1 MLRSKFRWLLIV
13 MVVFS
18 FFAYEK
24 GVSQVLAEDF
34 LVNDDTG
41 IAGQY
46 EPVIDLDRKGNFV
59 ICWWDDR
66 NLNPDMFLQRFYS
79 TGIAWGSNVEVND
92 DTTVNAQRFPN
103 LAMALSGNTVVVW
116 RDERNGNSDI
126 FAQHFDSL
134 GIALGSN
141 FRVNTDTGT
150 APQGAPT
157 VALDSSGNF
166 VICWRDDRNGNSD
179 IYIQRY
185 DASGIALD
193 TNFKANDDTGTADQ
207 FGPPIAMHG
216 SGSFVVCWQDERYGG
231 NAVYAQRF
239 SPSGVALGT
248 NFRVSDDTGVAFH
261 VHQDIAMDASGNFVI
276 SWRDTRNGDYDI
288 YAQRFS
294 SGGVAVDTNFRVNDD
309 TGAADQSHQD
319 IAMDDSGNFVIT
331 WQDNRNN
338 DWDIYAQRYD
348 RYGFPIGDNH
358 MVPDPL
364 YASSNTQES
373 PTVCANTSHLYF
385 AWEDG
390 RRQAEADIYAKI
402 LDWNWT
408 ACLAIPGDANA
419 SGTYTLADAIAIFNY
434 VINKPGC
441 SPLPLCWLFGLLC
454 RGDWDGST
462 TVTLGDAIRGVNHIF
477 KKPGGPWNALP
488 IGACCLAAP

>member
-157 VALDSSGNF
+157 VALDASGNF

-193 TNFKANDDTGTADQ
+193 TNFKPNDDTGTADQ
-207 FGPPIAMHG
+207 FGPPMAMHG
-216 SGSFVVCWQDERYGG
+216 SGSFVVCWQD
-231 NAVYAQRF
+231 
-239 SPSGVALGT
+239 
-248 NFRVSDDTGVAFH
+248 
-261 VHQDIAMDASGNFVI
+261 
-276 SWRDTRNGDYDI
+276 
-288 YAQRFS
+288 
-294 SGGVAVDTNFRVNDD
+294 
-309 TGAADQSHQD
+309 
-319 IAMDDSGNFVIT
+319 
-331 WQDNRNN
+331 
-338 DWDIYAQRYD
+338 
-348 RYGFPIGDNH
+348 
-358 MVPDPL
+358 
-364 YASSNTQES
+364 
-373 PTVCANTSHLYF
+373 
-385 AWEDG
+385 
-390 RRQAEADIYAKI
+390 
-402 LDWNWT
+402 
-408 ACLAIPGDANA
+408 
-419 SGTYTLADAIAIFNY
+419 
-434 VINKPGC
+434 
-441 SPLPLCWLFGLLC
+441 
-454 RGDWDGST
+454 
-462 TVTLGDAIRGVNHIF
+462 
-477 KKPGGPWNALP
+477 
-488 IGACCLAAP
+488 